1 MDERAVGEK
10 NQGNQTQSSKP
21 QYQWCHPFLSLCRN
35 WPLWF
40 LFFISKR
47 EMLLA
52 LSLGCWKA
60 EQTCLYPPVSLP
72 SVCNTWKSILTSFY
86 KNMLPDS
93 NQPTIGTSTAL
104 FSFFLC
110 FLVLPQILFFISMQL
125 FRNLFQGLSRNFPS
139 LLSTLLLIFFFFNK
153 MNTDTKPLRSSSLWT
168 CGMGKLVGRKGQIR
182 EHSLWLGMRAW
193 CEGEV
198 FGSSKKQNFKDCVH
212 AS

>member
-21 QYQWCHPFLSLCRN
+21 QYQWCHPFVSLCRN

-93 NQPTIGTSTAL
+93 NQPIIGTSTAL

-139 LLSTLLLIFFFFNK
+139 LRSTLLLFFFFSIRWTQIPSPYNPHHRGPVAWG
-153 MNTDTKPLRSSSLWT
+153 NLWEEKGRLESVH
-168 CGMGKLVGRKGQIR
+168 CG
-182 EHSLWLGMRAW
+182 
-193 CEGEV
+193 
-198 FGSSKKQNFKDCVH
+198 
-212 AS
+212 